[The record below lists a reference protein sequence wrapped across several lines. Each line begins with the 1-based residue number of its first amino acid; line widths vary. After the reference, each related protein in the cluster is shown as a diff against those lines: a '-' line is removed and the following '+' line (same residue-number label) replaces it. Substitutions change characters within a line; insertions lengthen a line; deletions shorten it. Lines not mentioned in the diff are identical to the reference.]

1 MIYGI
6 GTDLA
11 SISRMQ
17 QVYARHG
24 RRLLERILT
33 PAEAEECCLHPR
45 PESFLAKRFAAKE
58 ALGKALGGGV
68 RHPVTLRN
76 VGIAHDE
83 LGKPY
88 FEYAPALAEHLAAR
102 RLRVHVS
109 LSDDGDFALAFVIA
123 EQLM

>member
-17 QVYARHG
+17 VAYERHG

-33 PAEAEECCLHPR
+33 PTEAQECGHHPA
-45 PESFLAKRFAAKE
+45 PASFLAKRFAAKE
-58 ALGKALGGGV
+58 ALGKALGSGV
-68 RHPVTLRN
+68 RYPVTLRS
-76 VGIAHDE
+76 VAIAHDA
-83 LGKPY
+83 LGRPH

-102 RLRVHVS
+102 QLRVHLS